1 MKDSQLTRSVLPH
14 WPVSSIFSYGSVILE
29 VNLEALYEFVFGC
42 CDELHDQK
50 LLANENV
57 YLVYTSTS
65 QGRNSSRNLEAGTEA
80 QDVEEGCPLACS
92 PWSAQ
97 LDLCIT
103 QDHLPKGGTSPIRLG
118 LSLVILIKRVPT
130 HLPEGNLMEVFD
142 QLRLL
147 LLCNSSLCPVGKQNQ
162 VGQTCI
168 TLHSISELDRRLL
181 YSLLPDDFQKAGN
194 ILSKLFLTPSSSLS
208 QVSSS
213 IY

>member
-80 QDVEEGCPLACS
+80 WAKEEPH
-92 PWSAQ
+92 
-97 LDLCIT
+97 DL
-103 QDHLPKGGTSPIRLG
+103 P
-118 LSLVILIKRVPT
+118 
-130 HLPEGNLMEVFD
+130 
-142 QLRLL
+142 
-147 LLCNSSLCPVGKQNQ
+147 SSLLYNSRTTCPG
-162 VGQTCI
+162 I
-168 TLHSISELDRRLL
+168 
-181 YSLLPDDFQKAGN
+181 AGPTVN
-194 ILSKLFLTPSSSLS
+194 
-208 QVSSS
+208 
-213 IY
+213 